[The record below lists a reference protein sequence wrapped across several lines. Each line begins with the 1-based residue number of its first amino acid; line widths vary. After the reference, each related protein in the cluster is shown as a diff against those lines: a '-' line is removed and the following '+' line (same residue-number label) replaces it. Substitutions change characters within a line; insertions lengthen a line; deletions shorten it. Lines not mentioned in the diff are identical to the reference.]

1 VQLRVL
7 RCWTVSL
14 STEQQ
19 IFICCSM
26 CIMELFCEVETDLPR
41 AILCS
46 RHSPRVWRA
55 TVCQPWISWVID
67 GNGPEMP

>member
-1 VQLRVL
+1 
-7 RCWTVSL
+7 
-14 STEQQ
+14 
-19 IFICCSM
+19 
-26 CIMELFCEVETDLPR
+26 MELFCEVETDLPR

-55 TVCQPWISWVID
+55 TVCQPWISLVTG